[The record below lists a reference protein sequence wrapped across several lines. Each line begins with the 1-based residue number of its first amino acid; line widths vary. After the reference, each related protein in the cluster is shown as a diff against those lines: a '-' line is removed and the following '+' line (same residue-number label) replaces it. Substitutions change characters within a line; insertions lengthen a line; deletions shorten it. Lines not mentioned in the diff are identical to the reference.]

1 MLFGS
6 SAQIFRFLS
15 WSSIERK
22 IYFSRG
28 SSQCGLVSLSSL
40 RFLKYK
46 YITPHTG
53 NASAAPLPT
62 TQSHSTERR
71 LTPSGPCHI
80 FCSTPMFI
88 PHFHRNSGM
97 SFSIKNFY
105 SGMANLAHNSS
116 KSQLRCPFSSLN
128 IPPLSS
134 KLCQGELVSF
144 LFLPTLFS
152 YVCCSSWVYVPVS
165 GTEEPSLAL
174 WSLGSNLSCLL
185 FSFLCFMTMSFNWQ
199 HSEVIVRYNP
209 TEGFYYE
216 RRTKNTNS
224 KWSSK
229 VSRRKE
235 IIKIRAETNVKK
247 TTEKI
252 NETKSW
258 FFKKIN

>member
-1 MLFGS
+1 
-6 SAQIFRFLS
+6 
-15 WSSIERK
+15 
-22 IYFSRG
+22 
-28 SSQCGLVSLSSL
+28 
-40 RFLKYK
+40 
-46 YITPHTG
+46 
-53 NASAAPLPT
+53 
-62 TQSHSTERR
+62 
-71 LTPSGPCHI
+71 
-80 FCSTPMFI
+80 
-88 PHFHRNSGM
+88 
-97 SFSIKNFY
+97 
-105 SGMANLAHNSS
+105 MANLAHNSS

-128 IPPLSS
+128 IPPFSS

-152 YVCCSSWVYVPVS
+152 YICCSSWVYVPVS

-185 FSFLCFMTMSFNWQ
+185 FSFLCFTTMSFNWQ